1 MVRLSIQGIWLKIMY
16 IDSPSQKFDLGAS
29 LKCARHT
36 PPSAKVVVMLL
47 SHCHILLIFVSLYLL
62 NK

>member
-1 MVRLSIQGIWLKIMY
+1 MVRLYIQGIWLKIMY

-36 PPSAKVVVMLL
+36 PPIAEMVLL
-47 SHCHILLIFVSLYLL
+47 FFLHRHILLIFVNLYLL
-62 NK
+62 NE

>member
-1 MVRLSIQGIWLKIMY
+1 MLRLSIQGIWLKIMY

-36 PPSAKVVVMLL
+36 PPNALVVVLFF
-47 SHCHILLIFVSLYLL
+47 SHCHILLSFVSLYLL

>member
-16 IDSPSQKFDLGAS
+16 IDGPSQKFDLGAS

-36 PPSAKVVVMLL
+36 PPNAEVVVL
-47 SHCHILLIFVSLYLL
+47 FF
-62 NK
+62 